1 VLAQLS
7 SILRK
12 EGLKMYKRPPERIN
26 QSIKIPK
33 NYSGSAF
40 RSSDGSVALPNDL
53 YNDRTVPEYNT
64 PDRMGSDQ
72 LKKAELPVP
81 FDHAAS
87 DLPPLIDNESEHVQR
102 DDIPESASNIK
113 ESKIGTEKTTG
124 SLFSSLLPSSLTS
137 SSHFPFGHGIGSEE
151 LLILAMM
158 LMVFLSGEE
167 NDNEFLLML
176 GLLLFAG

>member
-1 VLAQLS
+1 MFAQLS

-40 RSSDGSVALPNDL
+40 RSSDGSVSLPNDL
-53 YNDRTVPEYNT
+53 YNDRTVAEHST
-64 PDRMGSDQ
+64 PDRIDSDQ
-72 LKKAELPVP
+72 LKKTELPVP
-81 FDHAAS
+81 FDHTAS
-87 DLPPLIDNESEHVQR
+87 DLPPLIDIGSEQLRR
-102 DDIPESASNIK
+102 DDINESTSNAK
-113 ESKIGTEKTTG
+113 ESKIRTEKTSG

-167 NDNEFLLML
+167 IDNEFLLML